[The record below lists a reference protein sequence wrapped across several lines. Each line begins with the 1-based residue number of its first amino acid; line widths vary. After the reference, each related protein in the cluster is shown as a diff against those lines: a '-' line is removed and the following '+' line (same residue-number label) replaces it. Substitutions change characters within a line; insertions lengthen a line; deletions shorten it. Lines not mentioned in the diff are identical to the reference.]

1 MTPGNYSWNLLA
13 RTQDLRSMS
22 EGFRSV
28 GYSDK
33 AWETMIV
40 AGVIIGVCVV
50 LLLVGRYF
58 RRFERLKSY
67 DSPPELFRELC
78 RLHKLD
84 WSSRRLLRRLAAE
97 WEMTSPALLFIEPE
111 RFNVSRLPME
121 WHEETDRLQT
131 LRDRLFAPGDDYGEN
146 RK

>member
-1 MTPGNYSWNLLA
+1 MRLLFEPGVLLA
-13 RTQDLRSMS
+13 RTRDLRSMS

-28 GYSDK
+28 GFDDK
-33 AWETMIV
+33 AVETLIV
-40 AGVIIGVCVV
+40 AAVIIAICVT

-78 RLHKLD
+78 RVHRLD
-84 WSSRRLLRRLAAE
+84 WSTRLLLKRLAAE

-111 RFNVSRLPME
+111 RFNTSRLPADWQE
-121 WHEETDRLQT
+121 KSQRLEQI
-131 LRDRLFAPGDDYGEN
+131 REQLFGSL
-146 RK
+146 

>member
-1 MTPGNYSWNLLA
+1 MNLPIGFSQLIA
-13 RTQDLRSMS
+13 RTQDLRKMS

-40 AGVIIGVCVV
+40 AGVIIAICVT
-50 LLLVGRYF
+50 LFLIGRYF

-78 RLHKLD
+78 RVHKLD
-84 WSSRRLLRRLAAE
+84 WSTRRLLKRLAAE

-121 WHEETDRLQT
+121 WHEETTRLEQ
-131 LRDRLFAPGDDYGEN
+131 LREQLFAPTIS
-146 RK
+146 